1 MQNVDDPERCFS
13 SLPASNL
20 LKERLQL
27 KNPSAVFHCLGRL
40 KRYPSA
46 TLLYHTQV
54 GFKPITQED
63 YCLTFGFTEEQF
75 DNRWHGGVA
84 TIEESRGT
92 DVWGVI
98 WKMSKDNLDSLDKQ
112 EAVDTGMYS
121 PLEVMVETDMGEILC
136 RTYRMNRFRTSPP
149 SPQYKEVVCLGAQQN
164 GLPPDYIKRLEAMQ
178 TNNYAGPSILDE
190 IKKAMK

>member
-1 MQNVDDPERCFS
+1 MCYCWNTLRWRNAVCIISLNLLAARTVEGMQNVDDPERCFS

-98 WKMSKDNLDSLDKQ
+98 WKMSKDNLDSLDK
-112 EAVDTGMYS
+112 
-121 PLEVMVETDMGEILC
+121 
-136 RTYRMNRFRTSPP
+136 
-149 SPQYKEVVCLGAQQN
+149 
-164 GLPPDYIKRLEAMQ
+164 RLLTPAC
-178 TNNYAGPSILDE
+178 TAHWR
-190 IKKAMK
+190 

>member
-1 MQNVDDPERCFS
+1 MSNVGHFMYF
-13 SLPASNL
+13 AFGSNL

-40 KRYPSA
+40 K
-46 TLLYHTQV
+46 
-54 GFKPITQED
+54 D

-84 TIEESRGT
+84 TIEESEGT

-112 EAVDTGMYS
+112 EAVDVGMYS
-121 PLEVMVETDMGEILC
+121 PLEVMVETDRGAILC
-136 RTYRMNRFRTSPP
+136 RTYRMNKFRASPP
-149 SPQYKEVVCLGAQQN
+149 SPQYKEVRTTTLLIQ
-164 GLPPDYIKRLEAMQ
+164 GLRGK
-178 TNNYAGPSILDE
+178 T
-190 IKKAMK
+190 

>member
-1 MQNVDDPERCFS
+1 MSNVGHFMYF
-13 SLPASNL
+13 AFGSNL

-40 KRYPSA
+40 K
-46 TLLYHTQV
+46 
-54 GFKPITQED
+54 D

-84 TIEESRGT
+84 TIEESEGT

-98 WKMSKDNLDSLDKQ
+98 WKMSKDNLDSLDKSCAPLWRQ
-112 EAVDTGMYS
+112 EAVDVGMYS
-121 PLEVMVETDMGEILC
+121 PLEVMVETDRGAILC
-136 RTYRMNRFRTSPP
+136 RTYRMNKFRASPP